1 MINKIKHHINELMNY
16 DFFKINEMAHMGTV
30 GQYTVVIESNDHNPP
45 HFHLKINNKPITR
58 IKIPLTLPTRTYDLV
73 YVSKNATRLS
83 SKVERDLIDW
93 LKSPVDDIPTI
104 NNLKELQRQWNI
116 IHPDSRFKW
125 N

>member
-1 MINKIKHHINELMNY
+1 MKG
-16 DFFKINEMAHMGTV
+16 KINLV
-30 GQYTVVIESNDHNPP
+30 
-45 HFHLKINNKPITR
+45 FHLKINNKPITR